1 METKYK
7 CSGSFEKLVTSK
19 TARLRRAESAI
30 RSVLG
35 RPVTVDNLRATSQ
48 ASASVC
54 TVQGVQILIS
64 YTTVVAYKLPDGSSV
79 ATERN
84 EFSKT
89 TDRSIDS
96 FCRPSVRAWQ
106 PEFNAMIKA
115 RLSE

>member
-7 CSGSFEKLVTSK
+7 CSGAFEKLNTCK
-19 TARLRRAESAI
+19 TARLRRAEAAI
-30 RSVLG
+30 RAIMG
-35 RPVTVDNLRATSQ
+35 RPLPIDNLHATSQ

-64 YTTVVAYKLPDGSSV
+64 YTTVAAYKLPDGSSV
-79 ATERN
+79 ATEIN

-106 PEFNAMIKA
+106 PEFNEMLKA
-115 RLSE
+115 RLGE